1 MGRIVSVDA
10 IIIQCYE
17 VYPSIGKDNR
27 NQDQEVMA
35 KGTLQWSQDGSTSSG
50 NSSMS
55 IIHHLNVTSWV

>member
-27 NQDQEVMA
+27 NQDQEVGQRYIA
-35 KGTLQWSQDGSTSSG
+35 VVSG
-50 NSSMS
+50 
-55 IIHHLNVTSWV
+55 WKY